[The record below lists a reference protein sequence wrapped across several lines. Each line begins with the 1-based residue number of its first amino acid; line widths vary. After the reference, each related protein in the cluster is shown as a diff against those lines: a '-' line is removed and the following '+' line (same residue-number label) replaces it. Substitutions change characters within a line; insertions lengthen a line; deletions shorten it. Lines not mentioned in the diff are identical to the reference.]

1 MTLQTSGPIS
11 LGDIQTEFGGS
22 NPISLSEYYDVA
34 AGIPASGTISIS
46 DFYGASAFVP
56 PAWDNA
62 SVSPIYL
69 IGGAAGSGP
78 STTLGIRVNDSGDLD
93 QLVNSAF
100 FSKLADYENNGETD
114 RSNLEVR
121 MDYVSGATAAGAS
134 TGVWIV
140 MGSSK
145 TWNFNLS
152 GTPGSLTSS
161 YDLRIRDPRTAA
173 TVATCRIDVSIEH
186 QEF

>member
-34 AGIPASGTISIS
+34 AGIPASGAISIG

-56 PAWDNA
+56 PAWDSATVN
-62 SVSPIYL
+62 PIYL
-69 IGGAAGSGP
+69 VSGSAGGGP
-78 STTLGIRVNDSGDLD
+78 STTLGIRVDDSGDLD
-93 QLVNSAF
+93 QLINSSF

-114 RSNLEVR
+114 RPNLEVR
-121 MDYVSGATAAGAS
+121 MDYVSGATAAGDA
-134 TGVWIV
+134 TNVWVV

-145 TWNFNLS
+145 TWNFNLA
-152 GTPGSLTSS
+152 GTPGSLAST
-161 YDLRIRDPRTAA
+161 YDLNIRDPRTAA
-173 TVATCRIDVSIEH
+173 TVATCRLNVSIEH